1 MKKGTKLLLLDDDQE
16 SFEIIGICSG
26 LSDYRLAWN
35 LNKSFAWQLAHS
47 DQTLKIPQKKSNE
60 PIEYSYYQH
69 LGYEDLTDL
78 YLIKNKQLSKPL
90 LEDLPQLDYV
100 LVIKNN
106 LVLDID
112 ELLSLLRQHQ
122 QIIAA
127 YRYESSAFSIS
138 EYLQFEESYE

>member
-1 MKKGTKLLLLDDDQE
+1 MILLDDDQE

-35 LNKSFAWQLAHS
+35 LNKSFSWQLAHS
-47 DQTLKIPQKKSNE
+47 DHVLKIPQKKSNE
-60 PIEYSYYQH
+60 SNEFSYYQY

-78 YLIKNKQLSKPL
+78 YLIKNKQQSKPL
-90 LEDLPQLDYV
+90 LEDLPQLDYI
-100 LVIKNN
+100 LVVKNN

-112 ELLSLLRQHQ
+112 ELLNLLRQHQ

-127 YRYESSAFSIS
+127 YRYDSTAFSIS

>member
-1 MKKGTKLLLLDDDQE
+1 MKKGTKMILLDDDQE

-35 LNKSFAWQLAHS
+35 LNKCFSWRLAHS
-47 DQTLKIPQKKSNE
+47 DHVLKIPQKKSNE
-60 PIEYSYYQH
+60 SNEFSYYQY

-78 YLIKNKQLSKPL
+78 YLIKNKQQSKPL
-90 LEDLPQLDYV
+90 LEDLPQLDYI
-100 LVIKNN
+100 LVVKNN

-112 ELLSLLRQHQ
+112 ELLNLLRQHQ

-127 YRYESSAFSIS
+127 YRYDSTAFSIS

>member
-1 MKKGTKLLLLDDDQE
+1 
-16 SFEIIGICSG
+16 
-26 LSDYRLAWN
+26 
-35 LNKSFAWQLAHS
+35 
-47 DQTLKIPQKKSNE
+47 LKIPQKKSSE
-60 PIEYSYYQH
+60 SLEFSYYQY

-127 YRYESSAFSIS
+127 YRYDSTAFSIS
-138 EYLQFEESYE
+138 EYLQFEEPYE

>member
-1 MKKGTKLLLLDDDQE
+1 
-16 SFEIIGICSG
+16 
-26 LSDYRLAWN
+26 
-35 LNKSFAWQLAHS
+35 
-47 DQTLKIPQKKSNE
+47 
-60 PIEYSYYQH
+60 

-78 YLIKNKQLSKPL
+78 FLIKNKQLSKPL
-90 LEDLPQLDYV
+90 LEDFPQLDYV

-112 ELLSLLRQHQ
+112 ELLGLLRQHQ

-138 EYLQFEESYE
+138 EYLQFEEPYE